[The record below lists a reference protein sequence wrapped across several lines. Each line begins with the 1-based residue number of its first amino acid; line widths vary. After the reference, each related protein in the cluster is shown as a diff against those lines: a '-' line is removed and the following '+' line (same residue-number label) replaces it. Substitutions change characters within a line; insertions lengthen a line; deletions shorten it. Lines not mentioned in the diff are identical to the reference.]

1 MKPVRALS
9 NQLSTLLAAD
19 TATIGAAAA
28 NKLGLI
34 VAPFVPGVDLLLAD
48 ITLSAATGLVPLAGV
63 AGAQFESVDPVTGEL
78 IVEVKPPAAGFRWET
93 PVGFTGPVTVYGFAL
108 IDNGAANLWGTQS
121 LPDPIVL
128 TAANQSIIAPA
139 IQFRIDPTKIT

>member
-9 NQLSTLLAAD
+9 NQLSTLLAGD

-28 NKLGLI
+28 NKVALI
-34 VAPFVPGVDLLLAD
+34 NAPFVPGVNLLFADLS
-48 ITLSAATGLVPLAGV
+48 LSATAGLVPLAGV

-78 IVEVKPPAAGFRWET
+78 IVEIKPPAGGFRWET
-93 PVGFTGPVTVYGFAL
+93 QVGFTGPETIYGFAL

-128 TAANQSIIAPA
+128 TAPNESIIAPP